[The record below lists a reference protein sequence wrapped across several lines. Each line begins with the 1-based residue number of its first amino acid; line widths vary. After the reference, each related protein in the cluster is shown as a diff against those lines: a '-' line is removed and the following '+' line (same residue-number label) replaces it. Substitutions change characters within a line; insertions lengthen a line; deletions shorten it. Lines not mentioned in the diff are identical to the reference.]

1 MRSLNDRLQEL
12 TQKLTSGELCD
23 SKKLANEINFHIF
36 DYDPEDEYIIR
47 DYLYKYLAKK
57 DNLKI
62 KIIDVYDL
70 IIEILNEEEYLS
82 KCFEYEKKHNTKQL
96 NVLISRIIGI
106 GTNND
111 LLIKKI
117 KDKVEPNDIV
127 IITGIGKS
135 YEIVRG
141 HTILN
146 NLQNV
151 IRDNPLILFYPG
163 TYSGQ
168 YFKLFNIFEN
178 DNYYRAFQL
187 ISRK

>member
-12 TQKLTSGELCD
+12 TQKLTSGELYD

-82 KCFEYEKKHNTKQL
+82 KCFEYEKKA
-96 NVLISRIIGI
+96 
-106 GTNND
+106 
-111 LLIKKI
+111 
-117 KDKVEPNDIV
+117 
-127 IITGIGKS
+127 
-135 YEIVRG
+135 
-141 HTILN
+141 
-146 NLQNV
+146 
-151 IRDNPLILFYPG
+151 
-163 TYSGQ
+163 Q
-168 YFKLFNIFEN
+168 Y
-178 DNYYRAFQL
+178 
-187 ISRK
+187 